1 MKKKLMILFL
11 IVVGSS
17 MCIFGCGNQNSPK
30 QEVVKEETLGK
41 RKIASTCSK
50 SSDVR

>member
-1 MKKKLMILFL
+1 MSEWTLCSNDLAPGITS
-11 IVVGSS
+11 GS
-17 MCIFGCGNQNSPK
+17 FFYYENAAKGR
-30 QEVVKEETLGK
+30 K